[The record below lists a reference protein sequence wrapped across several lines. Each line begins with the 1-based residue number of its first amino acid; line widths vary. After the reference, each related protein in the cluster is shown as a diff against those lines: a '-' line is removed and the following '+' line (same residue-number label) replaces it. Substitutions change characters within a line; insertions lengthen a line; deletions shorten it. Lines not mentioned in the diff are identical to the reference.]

1 MRRYK
6 KIMLCGGIILFCLS
20 EGIGLSWGQGA
31 EEVTQSSFWTG
42 NVTLAVLSWIGVALS
57 LAGLIASIRA
67 AQRAHNSENAALEA
81 KNTTI
86 QIVNYFN
93 DMQYGASIDIILEKI
108 TYIERLCRDSSNE
121 QLIFYVIGEVLK
133 EIKRI
138 QEKINEKNID
148 IIMHLRNVDVV
159 FQNLSKRSEVDKSLI
174 LSEMCTVKNE
184 LISCS
189 EKIKNIIE
197 GKLYE

>member
-189 EKIKNIIE
+189 EKIKKIIE

>member
-57 LAGLIASIRA
+57 LAGLIASIHA

-189 EKIKNIIE
+189 EKIKKIIE

>member
-1 MRRYK
+1 
-6 KIMLCGGIILFCLS
+6 MLCGGIILFCLS

-189 EKIKNIIE
+189 EKIKKIIE